1 MPSATELHRT
11 TLDRPGVHKGP
22 DVALWDPQVRSD
34 ALSGFALSQRRISLD
49 PKPPMTDDE
58 AQAEAQRIA
67 NAQGQYITYSARPG
81 AKLIHAFPQR
91 RGENVPVPVVGQPV
105 AKTMPVGTI
114 KCVICDNTGYADYAG
129 FAMDVCPCQDT
140 DETPAQAV
148 NPKELAGAKKPAS
161 WSVMPRWVALQVGRV
176 MSVGA
181 AKYGAFNYRETPI
194 AASTYQD
201 ALERHLAL
209 WFDGEDNDAETGVSH
224 LASAIASCT
233 LLMDAQA
240 TGQLLDDRQKTGIVR
255 RTLDALEALLVSLP
269 LPAPKTA

>member
-1 MPSATELHRT
+1 MNRTSLEL
-11 TLDRPGVHKGP
+11 PGAHNGP

-34 ALSGFALSQRRISLD
+34 ALARFAGTQRRI
-49 PKPPMTDDE
+49 
-58 AQAEAQRIA
+58 
-67 NAQGQYITYSARPG
+67 
-81 AKLIHAFPQR
+81 HA
-91 RGENVPVPVVGQPV
+91 PVP
-105 AKTMPVGTI
+105 ALVGTD
-114 KCVICDNTGYADYAG
+114 CSALERRVLAS
-129 FAMDVCPCQDT
+129 
-140 DETPAQAV
+140 AV

-233 LLMDAQA
+233 LLLDAQA
-240 TGQLLDDRQKTGIVR
+240 TGQLVDDRQKTGIVR

-269 LPAPKTA
+269 LPAPKLA

>member
-1 MPSATELHRT
+1 MNTLATHR
-11 TLDRPGVHKGP
+11 GP
-22 DVALWDPQVRSD
+22 DVALWDPQVRAD
-34 ALSGFALSQRRISLD
+34 ALGALTGGPLRAL
-49 PKPPMTDDE
+49 TDEE

-67 NAQGQYITYSARPG
+67 NAQGQYITYSPRPG

-91 RGENVPVPVVGQPV
+91 RGEAVQAPA
-105 AKTMPVGTI
+105 AKSMPVGTI

-129 FAMDVCPCQDT
+129 FAMDMCPCQDT
-140 DETPAQAV
+140 EDGPIIPGHPQYRETQAV
-148 NPKELAGAKKPAS
+148 NPKELAGAKKPAT

-201 ALERHLAL
+201 ALERHLSL

-240 TGQLLDDRQKTGIVR
+240 TGQLVDDRQKTGLVR
-255 RTLDALEALLVSLP
+255 KALDALEALLVSLP
-269 LPAPKTA
+269 LPAPKPA

>member
-1 MPSATELHRT
+1 MKYHPSHVIVDEDISGIASDPVCQKCRLSPYGSISRLQEPCVPRT
-11 TLDRPGVHKGP
+11 
-22 DVALWDPQVRSD
+22 
-34 ALSGFALSQRRISLD
+34 
-49 PKPPMTDDE
+49 
-58 AQAEAQRIA
+58 
-67 NAQGQYITYSARPG
+67 
-81 AKLIHAFPQR
+81 
-91 RGENVPVPVVGQPV
+91 
-105 AKTMPVGTI
+105 
-114 KCVICDNTGYADYAG
+114 
-129 FAMDVCPCQDT
+129 
-140 DETPAQAV
+140 AQAV

-233 LLMDAQA
+233 LLLDAQA
-240 TGQLLDDRQKTGIVR
+240 TGQLVDDRQKTGLVR
-255 RTLDALEALLVSLP
+255 KTLDALEALLVSLP

>member
-1 MPSATELHRT
+1 MNRTSLEL
-11 TLDRPGVHKGP
+11 PGAHNGP

-34 ALSGFALSQRRISLD
+34 ALSRFAGTQRRIQAPTPA
-49 PKPPMTDDE
+49 PK
-58 AQAEAQRIA
+58 A
-67 NAQGQYITYSARPG
+67 
-81 AKLIHAFPQR
+81 
-91 RGENVPVPVVGQPV
+91 
-105 AKTMPVGTI
+105 MPIGTT

-129 FAMDVCPCQDT
+129 FAMDVCPCQDPDPVPALVGT
-140 DETPAQAV
+140 DCSALERRVLASAV

-240 TGQLLDDRQKTGIVR
+240 TGQLVDDRQKTGIVR

-269 LPAPKTA
+269 LPAPKPA

>member
-1 MPSATELHRT
+1 MNTPATHQ
-11 TLDRPGVHKGP
+11 GP
-22 DVALWDPQVRSD
+22 DVALWGPQVRAD
-34 ALSGFALSQRRISLD
+34 ALASLSVAPRRIQAPVQGLSGSLLQ
-49 PKPPMTDDE
+49 T
-58 AQAEAQRIA
+58 
-67 NAQGQYITYSARPG
+67 
-81 AKLIHAFPQR
+81 
-91 RGENVPVPVVGQPV
+91 PV
-105 AKTMPVGTI
+105 AAKRIP
-114 KCVICDNTGYADYAG
+114 KCTICDDTGYADYAG
-129 FAMDVCPCQDT
+129 FAMDVCPCQDSGPVPVGT
-140 DETPAQAV
+140 DCSALERRVLASAV

-233 LLMDAQA
+233 LLLDAQA
-240 TGQLLDDRQKTGIVR
+240 TGQLVDDRQKTGLVR
-255 RTLDALEALLVSLP
+255 KTLDALEGLLVSLP
-269 LPAPKTA
+269 LPQAKAA

>member
-1 MPSATELHRT
+1 MPSASELQRT

-22 DVALWDPQVRSD
+22 DVALWDPQDRSD
-34 ALSGFALSQRRISLD
+34 ALSRFAGSQRRISLD
-49 PKPPMTDDE
+49 PKPPMTDEEDR
-58 AQAEAQRIA
+58 AEAQRIA
-67 NAQGQYITYSARPG
+67 NARGEYITYSPRPG

-91 RGENVPVPVVGQPV
+91 RGQNVPLPLALKPALVERPGNFVQPAPGQPP
-105 AKTMPVGTI
+105 APAPVGTD
-114 KCVICDNTGYADYAG
+114 CSSLELRVLSS
-129 FAMDVCPCQDT
+129 
-140 DETPAQAV
+140 AV

-201 ALERHLAL
+201 ALERHLSL

-240 TGQLLDDRQKTGIVR
+240 TGQLVDDRQKTGLVR
-255 RTLDALEALLVSLP
+255 KTLDVLEGLLVSLP

>member
-1 MPSATELHRT
+1 MNTPATHQ
-11 TLDRPGVHKGP
+11 GP
-22 DVALWDPQVRSD
+22 DVALWDPQVRAD
-34 ALSGFALSQRRISLD
+34 ALASLFVAPRRIQAPVQGLSGSLLQ
-49 PKPPMTDDE
+49 T
-58 AQAEAQRIA
+58 
-67 NAQGQYITYSARPG
+67 
-81 AKLIHAFPQR
+81 
-91 RGENVPVPVVGQPV
+91 PV
-105 AKTMPVGTI
+105 AAKRVP
-114 KCVICDNTGYADYAG
+114 KCTICDDTGYADYAG
-129 FAMDVCPCQDT
+129 FAMDVCPCRDPI
-140 DETPAQAV
+140 EKPAQAV

-233 LLMDAQA
+233 LLLDAQA
-240 TGQLLDDRQKTGIVR
+240 TGQLVDDRQKTGLVR
-255 RTLDALEALLVSLP
+255 KTLDALEALLVSLP

>member
-22 DVALWDPQVRSD
+22 DVALWDPRVRSD
-34 ALSGFALSQRRISLD
+34 ALSRFAGSQRRSLYD

-58 AQAEAQRIA
+58 AQAEAQRSA
-67 NAQGQYITYSARPG
+67 NAQGQYVTYSARPG

-105 AKTMPVGTI
+105 APKAPP
-114 KCVICDNTGYADYAG
+114 KCTICDDTGYADYAG
-129 FAMDVCPCQDT
+129 FAMDVCPCRDPI
-140 DETPAQAV
+140 EKPAQAV

-233 LLMDAQA
+233 LLLDAQA
-240 TGQLLDDRQKTGIVR
+240 TGQLVDDRQKTGLVR
-255 RTLDALEALLVSLP
+255 KTLDALEGLLVSLP

>member
-1 MPSATELHRT
+1 MNRTSLEL
-11 TLDRPGVHKGP
+11 PGAHNGP

-34 ALSGFALSQRRISLD
+34 ALARFAGTQRRI
-49 PKPPMTDDE
+49 
-58 AQAEAQRIA
+58 QAPA
-67 NAQGQYITYSARPG
+67 SAP
-81 AKLIHAFPQR
+81 
-91 RGENVPVPVVGQPV
+91 
-105 AKTMPVGTI
+105 KTMPIGTI
-114 KCVICDNTGYADYAG
+114 KCVICDDTGHADYAG
-129 FAMDVCPCQDT
+129 FAMDVCPCRDPI
-140 DETPAQAV
+140 ETPAQAV

-233 LLMDAQA
+233 LLLDAQA
-240 TGQLLDDRQKTGIVR
+240 TGQLVDDRQKTGIVR
-255 RTLDALEALLVSLP
+255 RTLDALEGLLVSLP
-269 LPAPKTA
+269 LPAPKLA

>member
-1 MPSATELHRT
+1 MNRTSLEL
-11 TLDRPGVHKGP
+11 PGAHNGP

-34 ALSGFALSQRRISLD
+34 ALGRFAGTQRRIQAPVQALSGSPLT
-49 PKPPMTDDE
+49 PP
-58 AQAEAQRIA
+58 
-67 NAQGQYITYSARPG
+67 
-81 AKLIHAFPQR
+81 AFL
-91 RGENVPVPVVGQPV
+91 
-105 AKTMPVGTI
+105 
-114 KCVICDNTGYADYAG
+114 
-129 FAMDVCPCQDT
+129 
-140 DETPAQAV
+140 PAQAV

-161 WSVMPRWVALQVGRV
+161 WSVMPRWVVLQVGRV

-233 LLMDAQA
+233 LLLDAQA
-240 TGQLLDDRQKTGIVR
+240 TGQLVDDRQKTGIVR

-269 LPAPKTA
+269 LPAPKPA